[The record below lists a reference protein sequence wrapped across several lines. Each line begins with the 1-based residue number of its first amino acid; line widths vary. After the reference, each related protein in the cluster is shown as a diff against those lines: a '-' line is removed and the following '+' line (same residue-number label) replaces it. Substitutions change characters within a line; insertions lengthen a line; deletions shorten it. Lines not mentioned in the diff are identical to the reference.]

1 MADQNF
7 KDLFSGHAQDY
18 ARYRPHYPSTLFE
31 YISRKCGHHDLAWDC
46 GTGNGQAAAE
56 LARTFKRVI
65 GTDPSAEQIA
75 AATKVKNVEYR
86 VAPAEKTDLL
96 ARSVDLI
103 TVAQALHWFKH
114 DQFSDEVRRVA
125 KPGAVL
131 AAWSYNLAKIDAA
144 VDAVTLELYEGEL
157 GKYWEPERRLVE
169 QGYAG
174 IELPIE
180 NEENPDFSMTTEMNL
195 EHWLKYLATWSAFK
209 TAVKK
214 TGLNPIEKLKPQ
226 FEKAWGNPS
235 KTRTIRF
242 PLTVRMGQVAF

>member
-1 MADQNF
+1 MQDF
-7 KDLFSGHAQDY
+7 KDLFSGHAKDY

-31 YISRKCGHHDLAWDC
+31 YLSHQSAVHDLAWDC
-46 GTGNGQAAAE
+46 GTGNGQAAVE
-56 LARTFKRVI
+56 LARTFKKVI

-75 AATKVKNVEYR
+75 AAAPAPHVEYR

-114 DQFSDEVRRVA
+114 DQFNDEVRRVA
-125 KPGAVL
+125 KPGAIL
-131 AAWSYNLAKIDAA
+131 AVWSYNLAKIDSA

-174 IELPIE
+174 IELPLE
-180 NEENPDFSMTTEMNL
+180 NEENPDFAMTTEMNL
-195 EHWLKYLATWSAFK
+195 DHWLKYLATWSAFK

-214 TGLNPIEKLKPQ
+214 SGTNPIEKLKPK
-226 FEKAWGNPS
+226 FEKAWGNANES
-235 KTRTIRF
+235 KTIRF
-242 PLTVRMGQVAF
+242 PLTVRMGKVAF